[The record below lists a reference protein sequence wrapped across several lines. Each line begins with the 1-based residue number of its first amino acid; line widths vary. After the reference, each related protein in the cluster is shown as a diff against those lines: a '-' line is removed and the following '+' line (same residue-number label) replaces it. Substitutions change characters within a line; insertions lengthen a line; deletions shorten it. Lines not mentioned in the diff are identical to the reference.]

1 MEAILYDGNKVIAK
15 SNSVDF
21 AVNKKSDEDYIY
33 GGRDKYKIY
42 PYIKKSSWFEIELK
56 DMNFNE
62 DVTSDHFN
70 KFYKL
75 VAFKYP
81 KNMRLPKKKR
91 LRKKFLKKY
100 GDKVVLDNV
109 KITQ

>member
-56 DMNFNE
+56 DVFHYLSQ
-62 DVTSDHFN
+62 VQI
-70 KFYKL
+70 
-75 VAFKYP
+75 
-81 KNMRLPKKKR
+81 
-91 LRKKFLKKY
+91 
-100 GDKVVLDNV
+100 NV
-109 KITQ
+109 NILIINTN